1 MLRFLKIALPVFVV
15 GFLAGNAF
23 WYLFSPLWIDQVVS
37 EALPDEL
44 MVEVVAQGTF
54 QDADRAHQ
62 GAGNALLLQSATG
75 SHLMRFTE
83 FEVTNGPDLEVWL
96 VADDAP
102 FSSGAVLASEWVALG
117 QLKGNIGDQTYT
129 IPDDVDVSQFGS
141 VVIWCEQFSVL
152 FSVAT
157 LGEPT
162 N

>member
-44 MVEVVAQGTF
+44 MVDVVAEGSFQG
-54 QDADRAHQ
+54 ADRAHQ
-62 GAGNALLLQSATG
+62 GSGNAMLLQTATG
-75 SHLMRFTE
+75 AHLMRFTE

-96 VADDAP
+96 VADTEP
-102 FSSGAVLASEWVALG
+102 TSSRDVLDSTWVSLG
-117 QLKGNIGDQTYT
+117 MLKGNIGDQTYT
-129 IPDDVDVSQFGS
+129 IPDDVDVSQYGS
-141 VVIWCEQFSVL
+141 VVVWCEQFSVL
-152 FSVAT
+152 FSVASLAT
-157 LGEPT
+157 A